1 MKIRMAEKLR
11 ETIQRRKELKKKM
24 HEHELKQLL
33 ELKEKYENG
42 DKEAHEQVVEM
53 FGTSKFFDKLMK
65 KINLLEIKLGIAE

>member
-11 ETIQRRKELKKKM
+11 ETIQRRKELKKKI

-42 DKEAHEQVVEM
+42 DKEAHE
-53 FGTSKFFDKLMK
+53 
-65 KINLLEIKLGIAE
+65 